1 MDKLEIE
8 NACVIINKII
18 NEVEK
23 AVIGKRNVLE
33 LITLALLTDSH
44 VLIEDYPGLAKTLM
58 AKSFANAL
66 GLEFKRIQFTSDLLP
81 SDIIGSF
88 VFNKETSKFEFRKGP
103 IFANVILADEIN
115 RAPPRTQSALL
126 ECMQER
132 QVTVENETFKLSRPF
147 IVLATQNPIEYEGTY
162 PLPEAQLDR
171 FIMKINIGYP
181 SSDDEVKILTKR
193 IERKSDDV
201 KIERV
206 ATAKDILYLQEI
218 VENIYVSEEIKKY
231 IVKIVT
237 ATRKAPEVEVGASV
251 RGSLALL
258 KLSRARALMEG
269 RDFVIPD
276 DVKYVALPALRHRI
290 ILKPEFWLR
299 GLKPDDILEKILKE
313 VPVPKFE

>member
-1 MDKLEIE
+1 MEKLEVEKSHKLIDR
-8 NACVIINKII
+8 IIS
-18 NEVEK
+18 EVEK
-23 AVIGKRNVLE
+23 AIIGKREVLE
-33 LITLALLTDSH
+33 LVALALLTDSH

-58 AKSFANAL
+58 AKSFASAL

-88 VFNKETSKFEFRKGP
+88 VFNRETSKFEFRKGP

-126 ECMQER
+126 ESMQER
-132 QVTVENETFKLSRPF
+132 QVTVENETFKLSKPF

-171 FIMKINIGYP
+171 FIMKISIGYP
-181 SSDDEVKILTKR
+181 SFKDEVAILTNR
-193 IERKSDDV
+193 IERKSDEV
-201 KIERV
+201 KIEKV
-206 ATAKDILYLQEI
+206 ASAKDVLYLQEM
-218 VENIYVSEEIKKY
+218 VENVYVSDEIKEY
-231 IVKIVT
+231 IVRIVT

-258 KLSRARALMEG
+258 KLSRARALMQG

-276 DVKYVALPALRHRI
+276 DVKYVAIPALRHRL
-290 ILKPEFWLR
+290 ILKPEFWLK
-299 GLKPDDILEKILKE
+299 GIKPDHILDKILKE
-313 VPVPKFE
+313 VPVPKY

>member
-1 MDKLEIE
+1 MEKLEVE
-8 NACVIINKII
+8 KAHKLINKII
-18 NEVEK
+18 SEVEK
-23 AVIGKRNVLE
+23 AVIGKREVLE
-33 LITLALLTDSH
+33 LVALALLTDSH

-58 AKSFANAL
+58 AKSFASAL

-88 VFNKETSKFEFRKGP
+88 VFNRETSKFEFRKGP

-126 ECMQER
+126 ESMQER
-132 QVTVENETFKLSRPF
+132 QVTVENETFKLSKPF

-171 FIMKINIGYP
+171 FIMKISIGYP
-181 SSDDEVKILTKR
+181 SFKDEVAILTNR
-193 IERKSDDV
+193 IERKSDEV
-201 KIERV
+201 KIEKV
-206 ATAKDILYLQEI
+206 ASAKDVLYLQEM
-218 VENIYVSEEIKKY
+218 VENVYVSDEIKEY
-231 IVKIVT
+231 IVRIVT

-258 KLSRARALMEG
+258 KLSRARALMQG

-276 DVKYVALPALRHRI
+276 DVKYVAIPALRHRL

-299 GLKPDDILEKILKE
+299 GIKPDHILEKILKE
-313 VPVPKFE
+313 VPVPKY

>member
-1 MDKLEIE
+1 MEKLEVEKSHKLI
-8 NACVIINKII
+8 NRIIS
-18 NEVEK
+18 EVEK
-23 AVIGKRNVLE
+23 AIIGKREVLE
-33 LITLALLTDSH
+33 LVALALLTDSH

-58 AKSFANAL
+58 AKSFASAL

-88 VFNKETSKFEFRKGP
+88 VFNRETSKFEFRKGP

-126 ECMQER
+126 ESMQER
-132 QVTVENETFKLSRPF
+132 QVTVENETFKLSKPF

-171 FIMKINIGYP
+171 FIMKISIGYP
-181 SSDDEVKILTKR
+181 SFKDEVAILTSR
-193 IERKSDDV
+193 IERKSDEV
-201 KIERV
+201 KIEKV
-206 ATAKDILYLQEI
+206 ASAKDVLYLQEM
-218 VENIYVSEEIKKY
+218 VENVYVSDEIKEY
-231 IVKIVT
+231 IVRIVT

-258 KLSRARALMEG
+258 KLSRARALMQG

-276 DVKYVALPALRHRI
+276 DVKYVAIPALRHRL
-290 ILKPEFWLR
+290 ILKPEFWLK
-299 GLKPDDILEKILKE
+299 GIKPDHILDKILKE
-313 VPVPKFE
+313 VPVPKY

>member
-1 MDKLEIE
+1 MEKLEVEKSHKLI
-8 NACVIINKII
+8 NRIIS
-18 NEVEK
+18 EVEK
-23 AVIGKRNVLE
+23 AIIGKREVLE
-33 LITLALLTDSH
+33 LVALALLTDSH

-58 AKSFANAL
+58 AKSFASAL

-88 VFNKETSKFEFRKGP
+88 VFNRETSKFEFRKGP

-126 ECMQER
+126 ESMQER
-132 QVTVENETFKLSRPF
+132 QVTVENETFKLSKPF

-171 FIMKINIGYP
+171 FIMKISIGYP
-181 SSDDEVKILTKR
+181 SFKDEVAILTSR
-193 IERKSDDV
+193 IERKSEEV
-201 KIERV
+201 KIEKV
-206 ATAKDILYLQEI
+206 ASAKDVLYLQEM
-218 VENIYVSEEIKKY
+218 VENVYVSDEIKEY
-231 IVKIVT
+231 IVRIVT

-258 KLSRARALMEG
+258 KLSRARALMQG

-276 DVKYVALPALRHRI
+276 DVKYVAIPALRHRL
-290 ILKPEFWLR
+290 ILKPEFWLK
-299 GLKPDDILEKILKE
+299 GIKPDHILDKILKE
-313 VPVPKFE
+313 VPVPKY

>member
-1 MDKLEIE
+1 MEKLEVE
-8 NACVIINKII
+8 NSYKLINRIISEI
-18 NEVEK
+18 EK
-23 AVIGKRNVLE
+23 AIIGKREVLE
-33 LITLALLTDSH
+33 LVALALLTDTH

-58 AKSFANAL
+58 AKSFASAL

-88 VFNKETSKFEFRKGP
+88 VFNRETSKFEFRKGP

-132 QVTVENETFKLSRPF
+132 QVTVENETFKLSKPF

-171 FIMKINIGYP
+171 FIMKISIGYP
-181 SSDDEVKILTKR
+181 SFKDEVAILTSR
-193 IERKSDDV
+193 IERKSDEV
-201 KIERV
+201 KIEKV
-206 ATAKDILYLQEI
+206 ASAKDVLYLQEM
-218 VENIYVSEEIKKY
+218 VENVYVSDEIKEY
-231 IVKIVT
+231 VVRIVT

-258 KLSRARALMEG
+258 KLSRARALMQG

-276 DVKYVALPALRHRI
+276 DVKYVAIPALRHRL

-299 GLKPDDILEKILKE
+299 GIKPDHILEKIIKE
-313 VPVPKFE
+313 VPVPKY

>member
-1 MDKLEIE
+1 MEKLEVEKSHKLI
-8 NACVIINKII
+8 NRIIS
-18 NEVEK
+18 EVEK
-23 AVIGKRNVLE
+23 AIIGKREVLE
-33 LITLALLTDSH
+33 LVALALLTDSH

-58 AKSFANAL
+58 AKSFASAL

-88 VFNKETSKFEFRKGP
+88 VFNRETSKFEFRKGP

-126 ECMQER
+126 ESMQER
-132 QVTVENETFKLSRPF
+132 QVTVENETFKLSKPF

-171 FIMKINIGYP
+171 FVMKISIGYP
-181 SSDDEVKILTKR
+181 SFKDEVAILTNR
-193 IERKSDDV
+193 IERKSDEV
-201 KIERV
+201 KIEKV
-206 ATAKDILYLQEI
+206 ASAKDVLYLQEM
-218 VENIYVSEEIKKY
+218 VENVYVSDEIKEY
-231 IVKIVT
+231 IVRIVT

-258 KLSRARALMEG
+258 KLSRARALIQG

-276 DVKYVALPALRHRI
+276 DVKYVAIPALRHRL
-290 ILKPEFWLR
+290 ILKPEFWLK
-299 GLKPDDILEKILKE
+299 GIKPDHILDKILKE
-313 VPVPKFE
+313 VPVPKY

>member
-1 MDKLEIE
+1 MEKLEVE
-8 NACVIINKII
+8 KAHKLINKII
-18 NEVEK
+18 SEVEK
-23 AVIGKRNVLE
+23 AVIGKREVLE
-33 LITLALLTDSH
+33 LVALALLTDSH

-58 AKSFANAL
+58 AKSFASAL

-88 VFNKETSKFEFRKGP
+88 VFNRETSKFEFRKGP

-126 ECMQER
+126 ESMQER
-132 QVTVENETFKLSRPF
+132 QVTVENETFKLSKPF

-171 FIMKINIGYP
+171 FIMKISIGYP
-181 SSDDEVKILTKR
+181 SFKDEVAILTSR
-193 IERKSDDV
+193 IERKSDEV
-201 KIERV
+201 KIEKV
-206 ATAKDILYLQEI
+206 ASAKDVLYLQEM
-218 VENIYVSEEIKKY
+218 VENVYVSDEIKEY
-231 IVKIVT
+231 IVRIVT

-258 KLSRARALMEG
+258 KLSRARALMQG

-276 DVKYVALPALRHRI
+276 DVKYVAIPALRHRL
-290 ILKPEFWLR
+290 ILKPEFWLK
-299 GLKPDDILEKILKE
+299 GIKPDHILEKILKE
-313 VPVPKFE
+313 VPVPKY

>member
-1 MDKLEIE
+1 MEKLEVEKSHKLIDR
-8 NACVIINKII
+8 IIS
-18 NEVEK
+18 EVEK
-23 AVIGKRNVLE
+23 AIIGKREVLE
-33 LITLALLTDSH
+33 LVALALLTDSH

-58 AKSFANAL
+58 AKSFASAL

-88 VFNKETSKFEFRKGP
+88 VFNRETSKFEFRKGP

-126 ECMQER
+126 ESMQER
-132 QVTVENETFKLSRPF
+132 QVTVENETFKLSKPF

-171 FIMKINIGYP
+171 FIMKISIGYP
-181 SSDDEVKILTKR
+181 SFKDEVAILTNR
-193 IERKSDDV
+193 IERKSDEV
-201 KIERV
+201 KIEKV
-206 ATAKDILYLQEI
+206 ASAKDVLYLQEM
-218 VENIYVSEEIKKY
+218 VENVYVSDEIKEY
-231 IVKIVT
+231 IVRIVT

-258 KLSRARALMEG
+258 KLSRAKALMQG

-276 DVKYVALPALRHRI
+276 DVKYVAIPALRHRL
-290 ILKPEFWLR
+290 ILKPEFWLK
-299 GLKPDDILEKILKE
+299 GIKPDHILDKILKE
-313 VPVPKFE
+313 VPVPKY

>member
-1 MDKLEIE
+1 MEKLEVEKSHKLI
-8 NACVIINKII
+8 NRIIS
-18 NEVEK
+18 EVEK
-23 AVIGKRNVLE
+23 AVIGKREVLE
-33 LITLALLTDSH
+33 LVALALLTDSH

-58 AKSFANAL
+58 AKSFASAL

-88 VFNKETSKFEFRKGP
+88 VFNRETSKFEFRKGP

-126 ECMQER
+126 ESMQER
-132 QVTVENETFKLSRPF
+132 QVTVENETFKLSKPF

-171 FIMKINIGYP
+171 FIMKISIGYP
-181 SSDDEVKILTKR
+181 SFKDEVAILTNR
-193 IERKSDDV
+193 IERKSDEV
-201 KIERV
+201 KIEKV
-206 ATAKDILYLQEI
+206 ASAKDVLYLQEM
-218 VENIYVSEEIKKY
+218 VENVYVSDEIKEY
-231 IVKIVT
+231 IVRIVT
-237 ATRKAPEVEVGASV
+237 ATRKAPEAEVGASV

-258 KLSRARALMEG
+258 KLSRARALMQG

-276 DVKYVALPALRHRI
+276 DVKYVAIPALRHRL

-299 GLKPDDILEKILKE
+299 GIKPDHILEKILKE
-313 VPVPKFE
+313 VPVPKY